1 VNWLDIWLAV
11 IMVVSIVSGLRAG
24 FAKTGVGFI
33 ASVLG
38 LVLGLRYY
46 HPISL
51 ALRSHIE
58 KKGIADVAAFLLV
71 FCGVTLVGAVFS
83 GQLARFVRD
92 ADLAWLDRLLGGG
105 FGVVRGLLWA
115 TVTIWALMA
124 FLPVPPRLMLSQSR
138 LAPCV
143 MDAARRMAD
152 ASPAEVKQSFRQS
165 YRELNKVLPE
175 NVKDRLSKVPP
186 GQI

>member
-1 VNWLDIWLAV
+1 VNWLDVWLAL
-11 IMVVSIVSGLRAG
+11 IMVISIVTGLLAG

-38 LVLGLRYY
+38 LVLGLQYY

-51 ALRSHIE
+51 SLRSHIE
-58 KKGIADVAAFLLV
+58 QKGIADVVAFLLV
-71 FCGVTLVGAVFS
+71 FCCVTILGSIF
-83 GQLARFVRD
+83 GRQLAKLFRE
-92 ADLAWLDRLLGGG
+92 ADLSWLDRLLGGA

-124 FLPVPPRLMLSQSR
+124 FLPVPPRLLLSDSR

-152 ASPAEVKQSFRQS
+152 ASPEEVKQSFRQS

-175 NVKDRLSKVPP
+175 NIKDRISKVPP

>member
-11 IMVVSIVSGLRAG
+11 IMVVSIVSGLLAG

-38 LVLGLRYY
+38 LVLGLQYY

-51 ALRSHIE
+51 SLRSHIE
-58 KKGIADVAAFLLV
+58 QKGIADVVAFLLV
-71 FCGVTLVGAVFS
+71 FCSVTILGSIF
-83 GQLARFVRD
+83 GRQLAQLFRE
-92 ADLAWLDRLLGGG
+92 ADLSWLDRLLGGG

-124 FLPVPPRLMLSQSR
+124 FLPVPPRLLLSQSR

-143 MDAARRMAD
+143 MDAARRVAD
-152 ASPAEVKQSFRQS
+152 ASPEEVKQSFRQS

-175 NVKDRLSKVPP
+175 NIKDRLEKVPP